1 MMDWYWI
8 VLITYIVMCA
18 ITLILT
24 QINEE
29 YALYW
34 AVGILYPIVYVLL
47 YPIRAWVKWGMSRGY
62 YQKHGISRLQYIFGK
77 RVKD

>member
-1 MMDWYWI
+1 MDWYWI
-8 VLITYIVMCA
+8 VSITYIAMCA

-24 QINEE
+24 QINEK

-34 AVGILYPIVYVLL
+34 AVGILYPIVYTLL
-47 YPIRAWVKWGMSRGY
+47 YPVRAWVKWERSKGY
-62 YQKHGISRLQYIFGK
+62 YQKHGISRWQYIFGK

>member
-1 MMDWYWI
+1 MAWYWI
-8 VLITYIVMCA
+8 VLITYSVMCV

-24 QINEE
+24 QINED

-34 AVGILYPIVYVLL
+34 AVGIPYIIIYALL
-47 YPIRAWVKWGMSRGY
+47 YPVRAWFKWERSKGY
-62 YQKHGISRLQYIFGK
+62 YEKHGISRWQYIFGK

>member
-1 MMDWYWI
+1 MDWYWI
-8 VLITYIVMCA
+8 VLITYIAMCA

-34 AVGILYPIVYVLL
+34 VVGILYPIIYVLL
-47 YPIRAWVKWGMSRGY
+47 YPIRAWFRWEHSKWY
-62 YQKHGISRLQYIFGK
+62 FQKHGISRWQYILGK